1 MGSTTQY
8 ASRITGRR
16 LKPVYFVL
24 EGLNSFATV
33 QYLYYFYFFTEKA
46 FGFSTKANLA
56 AAALNGGLTA
66 FGAFWGGKFAQKQ
79 GYHKALKVGFTV
91 MMVSLAIGS
100 QLSSP
105 AGHLCVM

>member
-24 EGLNSFATV
+24 EVLNSFSTV

-46 FGFSTKANLA
+46 FGFGTKANLA

-66 FGAFWGGKFAQKQ
+66 IGAFFGGRLAQRH
-79 GYHKALKVGFTV
+79 GYHKALKLGFFI

-100 QLSSP
+100 QLSS
-105 AGHLCVM
+105 AA